1 MTVDARISARRPLH
15 LAVGGVLVVATAF
28 IPGAESMAADQNS
41 EVALAYECEFPSGA
55 AGVGVTVSASLPP
68 SVETGEAVRPEN
80 VSVAVKLTQ
89 AALEQFTG
97 LEATSLS
104 AVAQL
109 TVQHRSGDQSAD
121 AAWANLDAPP
131 VPIPAEGGLALTA
144 AGEVPTA
151 TFGSP
156 GKATLSPAGLAL
168 SLTPRKADNSP
179 TSPPSLQVVCELA
192 PDQDSTLATVLV
204 EGSGSGPTPEPQVST
219 PAPATTDPRPGGG
232 LPSGTRKKIEALTDR
247 MLAGED
253 DPGDSCPI
261 VIPPEWVMTTAD
273 TYVAGYANAAKMDG
287 AVALG
292 PAHMK
297 VTLNKVYINDSC
309 ASTVDVT
316 SEAEFEYKGRRQL
329 PPAKSTFLTY
339 GFMPT
344 TATVELEQ
352 VGGPAVV
359 QTHTVTNTPEYPES
373 TTVTAK
379 LSMRIHDVKVNGVPL
394 DVGDNCRTAEPF
406 EQVLK
411 AWGQSYPRA
420 GYLVAYGGTLS
431 GYAHIPPFKGCGV
444 DENLDAVFTAAISS
458 AGRDADNYT
467 KMTQAALCVATNP
480 DGPDCPPKVP
490 TPER

>member
-1 MTVDARISARRPLH
+1 MTVDARVSARRPLH
-15 LAVGGVLVVATAF
+15 FAVGGALVVATAF

-55 AGVGVTVSASLPP
+55 AEVGVTVSASLPA
-68 SVETGEAVRPEN
+68 SVGTGEAVRPDH
-80 VSVAVKLTQ
+80 VSVVVKLPQ

-97 LEATSLS
+97 QEATSLS
-104 AVAQL
+104 ADAQL
-109 TVQHRSGDQSAD
+109 TVRHRSGDRSAD

-131 VPIPAEGGLALTA
+131 VPIPAEGGLELTA
-144 AGEVPTA
+144 TGDVPTA

-156 GKATLSPAGLAL
+156 GKATLAPAGLAL
-168 SLTPRKADNSP
+168 ALTPRKADNSP
-179 TSPPSLQVVCELA
+179 TTPPSLQVVCEPA
-192 PDQDSTLATVLV
+192 PDQDTTLATVLV
-204 EGSGSGPTPEPQVST
+204 EGSRSGSTPEPEVST
-219 PAPATTDPRPGGG
+219 PKPDTTDTRPGAGF
-232 LPSGTRKKIEALTDR
+232 SSDTRKKIKALTDR
-247 MLAGED
+247 TLDGED
-253 DPGDSCPI
+253 DPGGSCPI

-316 SEAEFEYKGRRQL
+316 SEAEFEYQGRRQL

-344 TATVELEQ
+344 TAVVELEQ
-352 VGGPAVV
+352 VGPPAVV

-373 TTVTAK
+373 TTVTTQ

-411 AWGQSYPRA
+411 AWGQSYPRS

-444 DENLDAVFTAAISS
+444 DENLDAVFTSAISS
-458 AGRDADNYT
+458 AGKAADNYT

-480 DGPDCPPKVP
+480 DGPDCPPKIP